1 MEICATFLRIQI
13 VSYILFGFV
22 MVLSSCL
29 NGVGDTMIVMISVL
43 VGMWGVQVPLAYFL
57 PRITNLG
64 VYGVR
69 WGIVIAVVMRA
80 AIYGTY
86 FKAGRWKR
94 KKV

>member
-1 MEICATFLRIQI
+1 MAQHDRF
-13 VSYILFGFV
+13 

-29 NGVGDTMIVMISVL
+29 SGVGDTVIVMISVL

-69 WGIVIAVVMRA
+69 WGIVIAVIMRA
-80 AIYGTY
+80 VIYGTY
-86 FKAGRWKR
+86 FKTGRWKR